1 MKSFILFIALAI
13 TTISYSQTQNTN
25 QLITWEGKAAVGSYA
40 PEGTL
45 EILDA
50 SVKVLEGEITA
61 LSIVVD
67 MRTLEQENTQLRDHL
82 KREDFFYIEKFP
94 VATFV
99 LKEILDKNGPNM
111 ILAGEM
117 TIRGVTVKENIP
129 ATVEM
134 LEGKLSLTF
143 AHIMDRTD
151 YGIVYN
157 SPSVFKRLK
166 DNAIADEFK
175 LIGNLTI
182 DY

>member
-1 MKSFILFIALAI
+1 MKTYFLIISILTATLCL
-13 TTISYSQTQNTN
+13 SQSPTGT
-25 QLITWEGKAAVGSYA
+25 QLITWQGKAAVGGYA

-45 EILDA
+45 EVLDA
-50 SVKVLEGEITA
+50 SVEVTNDEIQA

-82 KREDFFYIEKFP
+82 KREDFFFVEQFP

-99 LKEILDKNGPNM
+99 LSEIIPNGSEF

-117 TIRGVTVKENIP
+117 TIRGVTVKEEIP
-129 ATVEM
+129 AKINILDRRVE
-134 LEGKLSLTF
+134 LVFE
-143 AHIMDRTD
+143 HIMDRIA

-175 LIGNLTI
+175 LSGSLVL